1 MSIVFIEKSVAMQY
15 VIPERR
21 ERNLMPRLHFL
32 STSYIT
38 CALLSA
44 SIMFVVQNGYTCNWY
59 AELIDY
65 TAQETTRFSL
75 DATPVKI
82 PIVQAEKGVDVR
94 CSLDLSDVL
103 SIGILKQQKVDV
115 LCRYPDDQMITA
127 RAITTFDIFTGDTI
141 THPVMLFF
149 SNVRKYDETLYR
161 LYVDCQ

>member
-1 MSIVFIEKSVAMQY
+1 MQ
-15 VIPERR
+15 
-21 ERNLMPRLHFL
+21 RLRFL
-32 STSYIT
+32 DTLGIA
-38 CALLSA
+38 CALLYA
-44 SIMFVVQNGYTCNWY
+44 SIFFMVQDGYACKWQ
-59 AELIDY
+59 AELSDY
-65 TAQETTRFSL
+65 TTQETTEFAI

-82 PIVQAEKGVDVR
+82 PIVQAEKGVDVH
-94 CSLDLSDVL
+94 CSLDPSDVV

-149 SNVRKYDETLYR
+149 SNVRKYNKTLYR